1 MLGNE
6 ATQAEKLRRKSID
19 ELKEIVRL
27 SRIRNGNKL
36 TTEDLIVS
44 ILKSQRSNVE
54 RNDTQNSID
63 VHWGSYK
70 GYKFSLVQSVFN
82 SLYI

>member
-54 RNDTQNSID
+54 RNYMK
-63 VHWGSYK
+63 H
-70 GYKFSLVQSVFN
+70 FN
-82 SLYI
+82 MKHYFL

>member
-1 MLGNE
+1 MAKFTRKNMLGNE

-54 RNDTQNSID
+54 RNYMK
-63 VHWGSYK
+63 H
-70 GYKFSLVQSVFN
+70 FN
-82 SLYI
+82 MKHYFL

>member
-54 RNDTQNSID
+54 RNYMK
-63 VHWGSYK
+63 H
-70 GYKFSLVQSVFN
+70 FN
-82 SLYI
+82 MKHYFLWYSK